1 MCKYIVILL
10 SMLHK
15 LPRAHSEPFGIIPHF
30 NSANSCSIFE
40 QNTFF
45 NFIHAS
51 FIGVF
56 LTKKNYKNC
65 LKWPYCKER
74 WKCHWPVLNVSG
86 AFFSLFQIVLQGRV
100 FCIIMWSSIY
110 KHNKIVVKDR
120 IYNLTKI
127 FLKFKHI
134 VSHQTSYTYIA
145 PECTLFYMI

>member
-15 LPRAHSEPFGIIPHF
+15 LPRAHSEPLGIIPHF

-56 LTKKNYKNC
+56 FTKKNYKNC

-74 WKCHWPVLNVSG
+74 WKCHWPVLNLVATYRKAVYNNICGQNNCPLVFFFLKTFMDIGSENKQQDKC
-86 AFFSLFQIVLQGRV
+86 FSL
-100 FCIIMWSSIY
+100 
-110 KHNKIVVKDR
+110 
-120 IYNLTKI
+120 
-127 FLKFKHI
+127 
-134 VSHQTSYTYIA
+134 
-145 PECTLFYMI
+145 

>member
-56 LTKKNYKNC
+56 LLKKFIKT
-65 LKWPYCKER
+65 
-74 WKCHWPVLNVSG
+74 VLNDLTAKNDENVIDLYSIWWQHTEKQCIKTFVDKIIALLFVSFFLDFLKTFMDIG
-86 AFFSLFQIVLQGRV
+86 TENKQQDKCFSL
-100 FCIIMWSSIY
+100 
-110 KHNKIVVKDR
+110 
-120 IYNLTKI
+120 
-127 FLKFKHI
+127 
-134 VSHQTSYTYIA
+134 
-145 PECTLFYMI
+145 